1 MSSAYCFIIHISL
14 YGILR
19 LHNLYLEDLIEK
31 NVYTY
36 QVSELFGSL
45 VIMFNLFY
53 YQIKIYRCSNIFC
66 DTYEIRW
73 SSFARSTHP
82 SLVAEEPY
90 WFAVTGPWPTFLKL
104 VFYVVTFYT
113 LVFFWRIGFPLWTPM
128 AGWVAGDQMFSLSKS
143 NSCISLKLCHNALKL
158 NILPMVDNQLNHHR
172 FFWIMALDLSKVLPN
187 VSAL

>member
-1 MSSAYCFIIHISL
+1 MVKEAVPFTEGWKLTFDKDYIHVEIQCRSLTLDISILSHNFSNQCLVHTVLL
-14 YGILR
+14 YNLVYMVFLL

-36 QVSELFGSL
+36 QVSDVLGSL

-66 DTYEIRW
+66 DTYKIRW

-90 WFAVTGPWPTFLKL
+90 
-104 VFYVVTFYT
+104 
-113 LVFFWRIGFPLWTPM
+113 
-128 AGWVAGDQMFSLSKS
+128 
-143 NSCISLKLCHNALKL
+143 
-158 NILPMVDNQLNHHR
+158 
-172 FFWIMALDLSKVLPN
+172 
-187 VSAL
+187 

>member
-104 VFYVVTFYT
+104 VF
-113 LVFFWRIGFPLWTPM
+113 LCRNILILLFFFEELDLLCEHPWQVGWR
-128 AGWVAGDQMFSLSKS
+128 VARCFRSLSQTV
-143 NSCISLKLCHNALKL
+143 ISSWSFVTML
-158 NILPMVDNQLNHHR
+158 
-172 FFWIMALDLSKVLPN
+172 
-187 VSAL
+187 